1 MKTTVW
7 VFTAV
12 LAIVAAVNTG
22 RRKTSSKPEIA
33 FGDIVDYATIKGR
46 HENIVTLQQLEN
58 FTEGAQDLVIYEC
71 RATKYYPLF
80 QNLSF
85 MDFFIMGPK
94 TEYRCLCVIPG

>member
-22 RRKTSSKPEIA
+22 RKKTPSKPEIA

-46 HENIVTLQQLEN
+46 HENIVN
-58 FTEGAQDLVIYEC
+58 FRDLIFELYK
-71 RATKYYPLF
+71 RSTAT
-80 QNLSF
+80 
-85 MDFFIMGPK
+85 
-94 TEYRCLCVIPG
+94 

>member
-7 VFTAV
+7 VLTAV

-46 HENIVTLQQLEN
+46 HENIV
-58 FTEGAQDLVIYEC
+58 
-71 RATKYYPLF
+71 
-80 QNLSF
+80 
-85 MDFFIMGPK
+85 
-94 TEYRCLCVIPG
+94 